1 MSLGILGKKLGMT
14 QIFDAN
20 GQVIPVTVVEA
31 GPCFVTQIKTTEK
44 EGYKAIQIGFTDA
57 KAKHLTKGQQGHL
70 KKAGEGKLLRHLKE
84 FRLDDVSSF
93 SLGQEIKAD
102 IFTEGQVIDVIG
114 TSIGKGFAGMM
125 KRFHSGRGPM
135 SHGSKFHR
143 HPGSI
148 GAGTTPQRVYKGVKM
163 PGNMGNEQVTVRH
176 LKVVKVDAEKG
187 ILLIKGA
194 IPGAEGGLVTVRPAV
209 KVGR

>member
-1 MSLGILGKKLGMT
+1 MT

-44 EGYKAIQIGFTDA
+44 EGYKAIQVGFTDA

-70 KKAGEGKLLRHLKE
+70 KKVGEGKLLRHLKE
-84 FRLDDVSSF
+84 FRLDDVSGF
-93 SLGQEIKAD
+93 TLGQEIKAD

-114 TSIGKGFAGMM
+114 TSIGKGFAGMQ
-125 KRFHSGRGPM
+125 KRFHTGRGPM

>member
-31 GPCFVTQIKTTEK
+31 GPCFVTQVKTSDK
-44 EGYKAIQIGFTDA
+44 DGYQAIQVGFSA
-57 KAKHLTKGQQGHL
+57 VKEKHLTKGQLGHL
-70 KKAGEGKLLRHLKE
+70 KKGGNLLRHLKE
-84 FRLDDVSSF
+84 FRLDNVAEF
-93 SLGQEIKAD
+93 SVGQEIKAD
-102 IFTEGQVIDVIG
+102 IFTEGQLVDVIG
-114 TSIGKGFAGMM
+114 TSIGKGFAGMQ

-148 GAGTTPQRVYKGVKM
+148 GSGTTPQRVFKGVKM

-176 LKVVKVDAEKG
+176 LRVVRIDAEQG
-187 ILLIKGA
+187 ILLIRGA
-194 IPGAEGGLVTVRPAV
+194 IPGAEGGVVTVRPAV

>member
-31 GPCFVTQIKTTEK
+31 GPCFVTQVKTTDK
-44 EGYKAIQIGFTDA
+44 DGYQAIQVGFSAA
-57 KAKHLTKGQQGHL
+57 KEKHLTKGQLGHL
-70 KKAGEGKLLRHLKE
+70 KQSGKVLRHLKE
-84 FRLDDVSSF
+84 FRLDSVAEF
-93 SLGQEIKAD
+93 AVGQEIKPD
-102 IFTEGQVIDVIG
+102 IFTEGQLVDVTG
-114 TSIGKGFAGMM
+114 TSIGKGFAGMQ

-148 GAGTTPQRVYKGVKM
+148 GSGTTPQRVFKGVKM
-163 PGNMGNEQVTVRH
+163 PGNMGNEQVTVRR
-176 LKVVKVDAEKG
+176 LRVVRIDAEQG
-187 ILLIKGA
+187 ILLIRGA
-194 IPGAEGGLVTVRPAV
+194 IPGAEGGVVTVRPAV

>member
-1 MSLGILGKKLGMT
+1 MALGILGKKLGMT
-14 QIFDAN
+14 QIFDAQ

-31 GPCFVTQIKTTEK
+31 GPCFVTQVKTTEK
-44 EGYKAIQIGFTDA
+44 DGYQAVQVGFSNA
-57 KAKHLTKGQQGHL
+57 KEKHLTKGQVGHL
-70 KKAGEGKLLRHLKE
+70 KKGNCKLLRHLKE
-84 FRLDDVSSF
+84 FRLDDVAEF
-93 SLGQEIKAD
+93 SVGQELKAD
-102 IFTEGQVIDVIG
+102 LFTEGQIVDVTG

-125 KRFHSGRGPM
+125 KRFHTGRGPM

-148 GAGTTPQRVYKGVKM
+148 GSGTTPQRVFKGVKM

-176 LKVVKVDAEKG
+176 LRVVRVDAEQG
-187 ILLIKGA
+187 ILLIRGA

>member
-14 QIFDAN
+14 QIFDAQ
-20 GQVIPVTVVEA
+20 GQAIPVTVVEA
-31 GPCFVTQIKTTEK
+31 GPCFVTQIKTQEK
-44 EGYKAIQIGFTDA
+44 DGYQAVQIGFAAA
-57 KAKHLTKGQQGHL
+57 KEKHLSKGEIGHL
-70 KKAGEGKLLRHLKE
+70 KKNNNALLRHLKE
-84 FRLDDVSSF
+84 FRLNDVSNF

-102 IFTEGQVIDVIG
+102 LFSEGQIIDVIG

-125 KRFHSGRGPM
+125 KRHHSGRGPM

-176 LKVVKVDAEKG
+176 LRVVRVDAEQG
-187 ILLIKGA
+187 LMLIHGA